1 MNDDN
6 RVFMSDS
13 LKDLIDL
20 DQKEEI
26 VIKKEIA
33 NGLKQDIVCEISTF
47 SNSLLGVVTEYSK
60 KKNKIKLKL
69 AINSK
74 AFTQLLMEQIH
85 KIEIKSLHDMKN
97 YLYQYDVE
105 NYNVLYSIK
114 YKSENIYILNLEIKE
129 QKNYE

>member
-6 RVFMSDS
+6 RVFISDS

-20 DQKEEI
+20 DEKEEKE
-26 VIKKEIA
+26 VKKEVL
-33 NGLKQDIVCEISTF
+33 NNLRQDIVCEISTF
-47 SNSLLGVVTEYSK
+47 SNSLLGILTEYSK

-85 KIEIKSLHDMKN
+85 KIEIKSLYDMKN

>member
-6 RVFMSDS
+6 RVFISDS

-20 DQKEEI
+20 DDKEEKE
-26 VIKKEIA
+26 VKKEVL
-33 NGLKQDIVCEISTF
+33 NNLRQDIVCEISTF
-47 SNSLLGVVTEYSK
+47 SNSLLGILTEYSK

>member
-20 DQKEEI
+20 DDKEEKE
-26 VIKKEIA
+26 VKKEVL
-33 NGLKQDIVCEISTF
+33 NNLRQDIVCEISTF

>member
-6 RVFMSDS
+6 RVFISDS

-20 DQKEEI
+20 DQKEEVI
-26 VIKKEIA
+26 IKKEIA
-33 NGLKQDIVCEISTF
+33 NGLKQEIICEIKTF
-47 SNSLLGVVTEYSK
+47 SNFFVGVLTEYSK

-74 AFTQLLMEQIH
+74 AFTFLLLDQIQS
-85 KIEIKSLHDMKN
+85 IEIKSLYDIEN
-97 YLYQYDVE
+97 YLYKYDTE

-129 QKNYE
+129 YNDHE